1 MASNLQQFEV
11 FTRGF
16 SEFNFMEGVIEF
28 LVLVFWFQSG
38 EKSSKLHRNYKKD
51 HLKEGEVLF
60 CE

>member
-1 MASNLQQFEV
+1 
-11 FTRGF
+11 
-16 SEFNFMEGVIEF
+16 MEGVIEF